1 MPATTGFTSIGAQLK
16 LGDGT
21 TPTEVFTHI
30 GNTIN
35 FSLEQSADQIDAT
48 HLMSTSGYREYKAG
62 YKTATVSFEGHFDP
76 DSPQQQPPD
85 GILGM
90 FESGAPANFQAD
102 FSGADNGGIGAPATL
117 PICSFAGVVTQFS
130 ITAPAGDMVTYAGT
144 ISMSTSP
151 VWSDGTP

>member
-16 LGDGT
+16 LGAGT
-21 TPTEVFTHI
+21 GPVVYTHI
-30 GNTIN
+30 GNTTN

-62 YKTATVSFEGHFDP
+62 YKTATVTFEGHFDP
-76 DSPQQQPPD
+76 DSTEQAPPD

-90 FESGAPANFQAD
+90 FESGATAPFQAD
-102 FSGADNGGIGAPATL
+102 FSGADNGGVGAPTTL
-117 PICSFAGVVTQFS
+117 PICAFDGVVTQFS
-130 ITAPAGDMVTYAGT
+130 ISAPAGDMVTYSGT
-144 ISMSTSP
+144 ISMSSSP